1 MDSPHPTP
9 LEPAIPLVEL
19 YESRGHATLHETCG
33 DECHAF
39 EMYDARNALVREAA
53 YFRAQARGF
62 EPGHELEDWLAAE
75 HEIDARL
82 FAEIA
87 PVGFVG

>member
-1 MDSPHPTP
+1 MHATSHT
-9 LEPAIPLVEL
+9 LEDHTIPLGEL
-19 YESRGHATLHETCG
+19 FKSRATTALHETCG

-39 EMYDARNALVREAA
+39 EMYDARNVEVRDAA
-53 YFRAQARGF
+53 YLRAQARGF

-75 HEIDARL
+75 HEVDACL

-87 PVGFVG
+87 PLGFVG

>member
-1 MDSPHPTP
+1 MDAPHQTRHELP
-9 LEPAIPLVEL
+9 IPLAEL
-19 YESRGHATLHETCG
+19 FEIRTRTTLHETCG

-39 EMYDARNALVREAA
+39 EMYDARNAMVREAA
-53 YFRAQARGF
+53 YLLAQARGF
-62 EPGHELEDWLAAE
+62 ESGHDLEDWLAAE
-75 HEIDARL
+75 HQVDARL